1 VSPILGI
8 FASAQQSAFVVGD
21 YESIA
26 TVNVGAGGSAT
37 VTFSSIPSTYTHLQ
51 LRAISRDGA
60 AGSVATPIYFRWNS
74 NTSNY
79 AFHYIFGNG
88 TSASGQAYTGQAY
101 AQAGFAAPG
110 SAPANVFGAYV
121 MDILDY
127 ANTNKNKTFRTL
139 SGYESNSGN
148 TDNAVAFESSWVA
161 DTTTISSITIF
172 PGSGNIAQYS
182 SFALYGIKG

>member
-1 VSPILGI
+1 MLPSLIGI
-8 FASAQQSAFVVGD
+8 IASSGGGVATDFQ
-21 YESIA
+21 SIA
-26 TVNVGAGGSAT
+26 TVAVGAGGVSSVSFT
-37 VTFSSIPSTYTHLQ
+37 SIPSTYTHLQ

-60 AGSVATPIYFRWNS
+60 AGSAGTPIYFRWNS

-79 AFHYIFGNG
+79 AFHYLYGNG
-88 TSASGQAYTGQAY
+88 TSAAAQAYTGQAY

-127 ANTNKNKTFRTL
+127 SNTNKNKTFRTL
-139 SGYESNSGN
+139 SGYDSNSGSTN
-148 TDNAVAFESSWVA
+148 DLVTFESSWVA
-161 DTTTISSITIF
+161 DTTAISSITIF

-182 SFALYGIKG
+182 HFALYGIKG